1 MARESQP
8 PPPLAIADLHE
19 KLDNAL
25 SLNNELANA
34 NKILQQENNT
44 LNNEV
49 ESAQSTLAKVTSEL
63 VSVKETLAERD
74 AEIKFLQEQLEYAV
88 NEVQVLKSQQSQ
100 SIITAYSDC
109 APKGVAT
116 PIKLVQDM
124 KDRLKVI
131 SNNGIHN
138 VFIEHRGEDWSFQ
151 AWSN

>member
-8 PPPLAIADLHE
+8 PPPLALADLHE

-25 SLNNELANA
+25 SLNSELVNA

-44 LNNEV
+44 LNNEF
-49 ESAQSTLAKVTSEL
+49 ESAQSAFAKVAAEL

-88 NEVQVLKSQQSQ
+88 NESQVLKSQQQQ
-100 SIITAYSDC
+100 SIIASCSDC

-124 KDRLKVI
+124 KDRLKVMP
-131 SNNGIHN
+131 NNGIN
-138 VFIEHRGEDWSFQ
+138 NIYRRTSRRRLELLDLG
-151 AWSN
+151 